1 MVGVLGINHKTASLD
16 IRDLFSIAQS
26 DIIPLS
32 EHILSHPDLRGIV
45 IVATCNRTEMFYSHH
60 KANADEIRSVL
71 LKKLHSY
78 LKIDKDYH
86 NCFYHFSQSKA
97 IHHLFEVISG
107 VDSLVIGENQIVS
120 QIKKAY
126 LYSTEAN
133 LTDAVLMRLFQKSF
147 ECSKRVRTETAI
159 QQGATSIGY
168 LAIDLCAKEFTRL
181 TKKSV
186 LVVGAGETGELS
198 IRGLQ
203 KRGVTDIYVTNRTDK
218 KALDIAEKNGITPV
232 LFNNYKEYLYKV
244 DIVITA
250 TDAGKYLI
258 DKKDAEISAE
268 LRNGEKQLFIDLSV
282 PRNIDVKVAAIPNTS
297 LFCVDDLHSIL
308 DQHKEMREQSV
319 ENAQVIISELVEESL
334 AWLNSRSLRP
344 VINTITTNMQEVF
357 ATEMEGYRN
366 HLGEHGCEKLEK
378 YTGLLTQKY
387 IRYLIKNLKE
397 VTDNGSSTASLDV
410 IDQLFKFN
418 NASAKHE

>member
-16 IRDLFSIAQS
+16 VRDQFSIAQN
-26 DIIPLS
+26 DIVPLS

-45 IVATCNRTEMFYSHH
+45 IIATCNRTEMFYSHH
-60 KANADEIRSVL
+60 KADAAGVRLAL
-71 LKKLHSY
+71 LKKLHNF
-78 LKIDKDYH
+78 LKIEKNYNDY
-86 NCFYHFSQSKA
+86 FYHFSQSKA
-97 IHHLFEVISG
+97 IKHLFEVISG

-126 LYSTEAN
+126 LFSTEAN

-159 QQGATSIGY
+159 QQGATCIGY
-168 LAIDLCAKEFTRL
+168 LAIELCAREFDHLTR
-181 TKKSV
+181 KSV
-186 LVVGAGETGELS
+186 LVIGAGETGELS

-203 KRGVTDIYVTNRTDK
+203 KRGVTDIYLTNRTDK
-218 KALDIAEKNGITPV
+218 RALAVAEKNKVTPV
-232 LFNNYKEYLYKV
+232 LFNNYKEFLYKV

-258 DKKDAEISAE
+258 DKVDAEISAD
-268 LRNGEKQLFIDLSV
+268 LRNGQKQLFIDLSV
-282 PRNIDVKVAAIPNTS
+282 PRNMDEQIASISNAS
-297 LFCVDDLHSIL
+297 LYSVDDLHTIL
-308 DQHKEMREQSV
+308 DQHKDVREQSL
-319 ENAQVIISELVEESL
+319 ENANVIIEELVEESV

-357 ATEMEGYRN
+357 LAEMEGYRN
-366 HLGEHGCEKLEK
+366 HLGTHGCEQLEK
-378 YTGLLTQKY
+378 YTSLLTQKY

-397 VTDNGSSTASLDV
+397 VTDNGSSTASLDI

-418 NASAKHE
+418 SLPPKSE